1 MCKKTDY
8 VAAYS
13 SLGSTY
19 LVDTEVTQDI
29 EKYVCA
35 LYGRSK
41 LHSVNEARSSIFWD
55 KDKKVVEL
63 CMLPSCFGNL
73 ELHLK
78 RSNYGAYIFRHANR
92 LQLNLDQP
100 SLHGCG
106 KTSVRWMDEY
116 FPNDIHAV
124 WITANEEEG
133 KDEQEEGVDIEEE
146 DDADVE
152 LENFSRA
159 QPLPCEETK

>member
-73 ELHLK
+73 ELHVK
-78 RSNYGAYIFRHANR
+78 RSNYGA
-92 LQLNLDQP
+92 
-100 SLHGCG
+100 
-106 KTSVRWMDEY
+106 
-116 FPNDIHAV
+116 
-124 WITANEEEG
+124 
-133 KDEQEEGVDIEEE
+133 
-146 DDADVE
+146 
-152 LENFSRA
+152 
-159 QPLPCEETK
+159 